1 MTDDE
6 SVIFIPADFN
16 SAREDAAVANEFSS
30 RLPLTQLDIIDARVA
45 AVWPTELPSDECK
58 F

>member
-1 MTDDE
+1 MTDEE

-16 SAREDAAVANEFSS
+16 SAREDAAVDNEFSS

-45 AVWPTELPSDECK
+45 AV
-58 F
+58 